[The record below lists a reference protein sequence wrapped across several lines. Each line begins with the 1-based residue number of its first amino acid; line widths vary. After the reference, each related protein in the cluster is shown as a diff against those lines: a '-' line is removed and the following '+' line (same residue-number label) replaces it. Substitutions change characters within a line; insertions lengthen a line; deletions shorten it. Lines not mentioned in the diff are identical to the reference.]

1 MRTDQQRLILKVT
14 KKPPGKFIFVKI
26 HVFEFYLVTQS
37 ENEKVSR
44 RESENEKVI
53 FFKQAERG
61 QIENLEPAF
70 NVAALTTNLGSKQ
83 YHRVLFFSNK
93 N

>member
-1 MRTDQQRLILKVT
+1 L
-14 KKPPGKFIFVKI
+14 
-26 HVFEFYLVTQS
+26 TQS
-37 ENEKVSR
+37 ENETASR
-44 RESENEKVI
+44 GESENEKVR
-53 FFKQAERG
+53 FLKHAERG
-61 QIENLEPAF
+61 HIENLEPAF